1 MSRAPSTFAYPGSK
15 TTYAGWIIDHI
26 PEHTQYIEPFGGAA
40 SVLVAKPRSE
50 LEVYNDLNGDCVEFF
65 RAVRDR
71 PDELKHWVENTPY
84 SRQLFNEYVE
94 SYPDWPNDTVEYA
107 GRFLFVQSACFGGK
121 GLFTANPTFGVSKKE
136 TRSVGEITGSKRPI
150 LWEQKANHIL
160 ELSNRFVGVT
170 VERLDYADLV
180 EKYDDKNAFFYFDPP
195 YVDVGDDYYQVEKGG
210 FNHKQFVDTLHDM
223 EGKWLVSYDQNL
235 PNGLED
241 YRTVSREKVATM
253 SAQNPT
259 KIETLTMNYDIDGE
273 SVMSELGQ
281 SGLESY
287 L

>member
-84 SRQLFNEYVE
+84 SRQLFEKYRKK
-94 SYPDWPNDTVEYA
+94 YPDWPDDTVERA
-107 GRFLFVQSACFGGK
+107 GRFLVVQSQGFGGK
-121 GLFTANPTFGVSKKE
+121 LIGSKQKPSYSYAKASTSSAKSAPQWIWTNKGEAVSK
-136 TRSVGEITGSKRPI
+136 
-150 LWEQKANHIL
+150 LAQ
-160 ELSNRFVGVT
+160 RFDGVNIEH
-170 VERLDYADLV
+170 VDYAELV
-180 EKYDDKNAFFYFDPP
+180 DRYDHEDAFFYFDPP
-195 YVDVGDDYYQVEKGG
+195 YVDVGDDYYQVEDGG
-210 FNHKQFVDTLHDM
+210 FNHKRFVDTLHDM
-223 EGKWLVSYDQNL
+223 EGKWLVSYDHNI
-235 PNGLED
+235 PNGLDD
-241 YRTVSREKVATM
+241 YRTVSRTKDASFSSERPEKV
-253 SAQNPT
+253 
-259 KIETLTMNYDIDGE
+259 ETLTMNYDIDGE

-281 SGLESY
+281 SGLSAY
-287 L
+287 Q

>member
-1 MSRAPSTFAYPGSK
+1 MSNTPGTFAYPGSK

-65 RAVRDR
+65 RAVRDK

-94 SYPDWPNDTVEYA
+94 SYPDWPDDSVEYA
-107 GRFLFVQSACFGGK
+107 GRFLFVQTSAFGGK
-121 GLFTANPTFGVSKKE
+121 GTTETSPTFRVAKSNSTANPPSEYKSKKNQIPKLAS
-136 TRSVGEITGSKRPI
+136 RIQGV
-150 LWEQKANHIL
+150 HI
-160 ELSNRFVGVT
+160 
-170 VERLDYADLV
+170 ERLDYADLV
-180 EKYDDKNAFFYFDPP
+180 DKYDHKDAFFYFDPP
-195 YVDVGDDYYQVEKGG
+195 YVDVGDDYYLTEKGG
-210 FNHKQFVDTLHDM
+210 FNHKRFVDTLHDM

-259 KIETLTMNYDIDGE
+259 KIETLTMNYDIEGQP
-273 SVMSELGQ
+273 VMSELGQ
-281 SGLESY
+281 SGLSAY
-287 L
+287 Q

>member
-1 MSRAPSTFAYPGSK
+1 MSRAPGTFAYPGSK

-71 PDELKHWVENTPY
+71 PDELKHWVENTPR
-84 SRQLFNEYVE
+84 SRQLFDEYVE
-94 SYPDWPNDTVEYA
+94 SYPDWPDDTVEYA
-107 GRFLFVQSACFGGK
+107 GRFLFVQQNAFGGK
-121 GLFTANPTFGVSKKE
+121 GISAGCPTY
-136 TRSVGEITGSKRPI
+136 SVEKTPDGYRKNNWWGKSNHLESLKCRFRHVNI
-150 LWEQKANHIL
+150 EQ
-160 ELSNRFVGVT
+160 
-170 VERLDYADLV
+170 LDYADLV
-180 EKYDDKNAFFYFDPP
+180 DKYDHKDAFFYFDPP
-195 YVDVGDDYYQVEKGG
+195 YVDVGDDYYQVEEGG
-210 FNHKQFVDTLHDM
+210 FNHKRFVDTLHDM
-223 EGKWLVSYDQNL
+223 EGKWLVSYDQNI
-235 PNGLED
+235 PNGLDD

-281 SGLESY
+281 SGLSAY
-287 L
+287 Q

>member
-1 MSRAPSTFAYPGSK
+1 MSRTPGTFAYPGSK

-50 LEVYNDLNGDCVEFF
+50 LEVYNDLNGDCVQFF

-94 SYPDWPNDTVEYA
+94 SYPNWPDDTVEYA

-121 GLFTANPTFGVSKKE
+121 GLTVNTPTFKASKQEQPACVKSAWVNKHKHVSNLAQ
-136 TRSVGEITGSKRPI
+136 R
-150 LWEQKANHIL
+150 L
-160 ELSNRFVGVT
+160 VGVDI
-170 VERLDYADLV
+170 EQLDYADLV
-180 EKYDDKNAFFYFDPP
+180 DKYDHEDAFFYFDPP
-195 YVDVGDDYYQVEKGG
+195 YVDVGDDYYQVEEGG
-210 FNHKQFVDTLHDM
+210 FNHKRFVDTLHDM
-223 EGKWLVSYDQNL
+223 KGKWLVSYDQNI

-241 YRTVSREKVATM
+241 YRTISREKVATM
-253 SAQNPT
+253 SAQKPT
-259 KIETLTMNYDIDGE
+259 KIETLTMNYDIDGQP
-273 SVMSELGQ
+273 VMSEFGQ
-281 SGLESY
+281 QTLV
-287 L
+287 

>member
-1 MSRAPSTFAYPGSK
+1 MVRTPGTFAYPGSK
-15 TTYAGWIIDHI
+15 TKYAGWIIDHI

-94 SYPDWPNDTVEYA
+94 SYPDWPDDTVEYA
-107 GRFLFVQSACFGGK
+107 GRFLFVQSSAFGGK
-121 GLFTANPTFGVSKKE
+121 GICEDNPCYAVSKKKTSGGIVKNWSE
-136 TRSVGEITGSKRPI
+136 KPTHIGKIKTRFKYVNI
-150 LWEQKANHIL
+150 EQ
-160 ELSNRFVGVT
+160 
-170 VERLDYADLV
+170 LDYADLV
-180 EKYDDKNAFFYFDPP
+180 EKYDHEDAFFYFDPP
-195 YVDVGDDYYQVEKGG
+195 YVDVGDDYYQVEEGG
-210 FNHKQFVDTLHDM
+210 FNHKRFVDTLHDID
-223 EGKWLVSYDQNL
+223 GKWLVSYDQNL

-241 YRTVSREKVATM
+241 YRTVSREKVSTM
-253 SAQNPT
+253 SAQKPT
-259 KIETLTMNYDIDGE
+259 KIETLTMNYDIEGQP
-273 SVMSELGQ
+273 VMTELGQ

>member
-1 MSRAPSTFAYPGSK
+1 MVRTPGTFAYPGSK

-26 PEHTQYIEPFGGAA
+26 PKHTQYIEPFGGAA

-94 SYPDWPNDTVEYA
+94 SYPDWPDDTVEYA
-107 GRFLFVQSACFGGK
+107 GRFMFIQESAFGGK
-121 GLFTANPTFGVSKKE
+121 GVIEDSPTYATNKVIPTGYTKPVCWDNKSDRIHDLAKRFK
-136 TRSVGEITGSKRPI
+136 SVNI
-150 LWEQKANHIL
+150 
-160 ELSNRFVGVT
+160 
-170 VERLDYADLV
+170 ERLDYADLV
-180 EKYDDKNAFFYFDPP
+180 EKYDHEDAFFYFDPP
-195 YVDVGDDYYQVEKGG
+195 YVDVGDDYYHVEEGG
-210 FNHKQFVDTLHDM
+210 FNHKRFVDKLHDM
-223 EGKWLVSYDQNL
+223 EGKWLVSYDQNI

-241 YRTVSREKVATM
+241 YRTVTREKVATM
-253 SAQNPT
+253 SAQKPT

-281 SGLESY
+281 SGLSAY
-287 L
+287 Q

>member
-1 MSRAPSTFAYPGSK
+1 MSRAPSTFGYPGSK
-15 TTYAGWIIDHI
+15 TAYAGWIIDHI

-94 SYPDWPNDTVEYA
+94 SYPDWPEDTVERA
-107 GRFLFVQSACFGGK
+107 GRFLTVQNASFGGK
-121 GLFTANPTFGVSKKE
+121 GITTNNPTFQVRQMPENRNDRARLYYQEG
-136 TRSVGEITGSKRPI
+136 R
-150 LWEQKANHIL
+150 LL
-160 ELSNRFVGVT
+160 ELAERFKGVYI
-170 VERLDYADLV
+170 EQLDYADLV
-180 EKYDDKNAFFYFDPP
+180 DKYDHEDAFFYFDPP
-195 YVDVGDDYYQVEKGG
+195 YVDVGNDYYQVEQGG
-210 FNHKQFVDTLHDM
+210 FNHKRFVDTLHDM
-223 EGKWLVSYDQNL
+223 EGKWLVSYDQNI
-235 PNGLED
+235 PNGLGD

-281 SGLESY
+281 SGLSAY
-287 L
+287 Q

>member
-1 MSRAPSTFAYPGSK
+1 MSRAPGTFAYPGSK

-84 SRQLFNEYVE
+84 SRQLFNEYVD
-94 SYPDWPNDTVEYA
+94 SYPDWPDDTVEYA
-107 GRFLFVQSACFGGK
+107 GRFLFVQTSAFGGK
-121 GLFTANPTFGVSKKE
+121 GVCENSPSYRIIKAKSYRGNQADVPENNWDVKPKHISRL
-136 TRSVGEITGSKRPI
+136 SKR
-150 LWEQKANHIL
+150 
-160 ELSNRFVGVT
+160 LSGVNIDKM
-170 VERLDYADLV
+170 DYADLV
-180 EKYDDKNAFFYFDPP
+180 AKYDHEDAFFYFDPP

-210 FNHKQFVDTLHDM
+210 FNHKRFVDTLHDM
-223 EGKWLVSYDQNL
+223 EANWLVSYDQNL

-253 SAQNPT
+253 SAQKPT

-281 SGLESY
+281 SGLSAY
-287 L
+287 Q

>member
-1 MSRAPSTFAYPGSK
+1 MKRTPGTFAYPGSK

-94 SYPDWPNDTVEYA
+94 SYPNWPDDTVEYA
-107 GRFLFVQSACFGGK
+107 GRFMFIQESAFGGK
-121 GLFTANPTFGVSKKE
+121 GVIEASPTYATNKVIPTGYTKPVCWDNKSDRIQDLAKRFK
-136 TRSVGEITGSKRPI
+136 SVNI
-150 LWEQKANHIL
+150 
-160 ELSNRFVGVT
+160 
-170 VERLDYADLV
+170 ERLDYADLV
-180 EKYDDKNAFFYFDPP
+180 EKYDHEDAFFYFDPP
-195 YVDVGDDYYQVEKGG
+195 YVDVGDDYYQVEEGG
-210 FNHKQFVDTLHDM
+210 FNHKRFVDTLHDM
-223 EGKWLVSYDQNL
+223 EAKWLVSYDQNL

-259 KIETLTMNYDIDGE
+259 KIETLTMNYDIEGQP
-273 SVMSELGQ
+273 VMSELGQ

>member
-1 MSRAPSTFAYPGSK
+1 MSKTPGTFAYPGSK

-94 SYPDWPNDTVEYA
+94 SYPDWPDDTVEYA
-107 GRFLFVQSACFGGK
+107 GRFLFVQTSAFGGK
-121 GLFTANPTFGVSKKE
+121 GTTETNPTFRVAKSDSSANPPAEYISKKSQIP
-136 TRSVGEITGSKRPI
+136 RLADRLQQVHI
-150 LWEQKANHIL
+150 EQ
-160 ELSNRFVGVT
+160 
-170 VERLDYADLV
+170 LDYVDLV
-180 EKYDDKNAFFYFDPP
+180 DKYDHEDAFFYFDPP
-195 YVDVGDDYYQVEKGG
+195 YVDVGDDYYQVEEGG
-210 FNHKQFVDTLHDM
+210 FNHKRFVDTLHDM

-253 SAQNPT
+253 SAQKPT
-259 KIETLTMNYDIDGE
+259 KIETLTMNYDIDGQP
-273 SVMSELGQ
+273 VMSELGQ
-281 SGLESY
+281 SGLSAY
-287 L
+287 Q

>member
-1 MSRAPSTFAYPGSK
+1 MSRAPGTFAYPGSK

-40 SVLVAKPRSE
+40 SVLVAKPRSQ
-50 LEVYNDLNGDCVEFF
+50 LEVYNDLNGDCVQFF

-94 SYPDWPNDTVEYA
+94 SYPNWPDDIVEYA
-107 GRFLFVQSACFGGK
+107 GRFIFVQSACFGGK
-121 GLFTANPTFGVSKKE
+121 GLTVNNPTYSVVKASSKLRDDNSNKWDNKPE
-136 TRSVGEITGSKRPI
+136 NISRVTKRFKSVNI
-150 LWEQKANHIL
+150 EQ
-160 ELSNRFVGVT
+160 
-170 VERLDYADLV
+170 LDYAELV
-180 EKYDDKNAFFYFDPP
+180 DKYDHEDAFFYFDPP
-195 YVDVGDDYYQVEKGG
+195 YVDVGDDYYQVEEGG
-210 FNHKQFVDTLHDM
+210 FNHKRFVDTLHDM

-281 SGLESY
+281 SGLSAY
-287 L
+287 Q

>member
-1 MSRAPSTFAYPGSK
+1 MSRTPGTFAYPGSK

-94 SYPDWPNDTVEYA
+94 SYPDWPDDTVEYA
-107 GRFLFVQSACFGGK
+107 GRFMFIQESQFGGK
-121 GLFTANPTFGVSKKE
+121 TLSSNQTPSYAVNKVIPTGYTKPVCWDNKSGRIHDLAKRFK
-136 TRSVGEITGSKRPI
+136 SVNIEK
-150 LWEQKANHIL
+150 
-160 ELSNRFVGVT
+160 
-170 VERLDYADLV
+170 LDYADLV
-180 EKYDDKNAFFYFDPP
+180 DKYDHEDAFFYFDPP
-195 YVDVGDDYYQVEKGG
+195 YVDVGDDYYQVEEGG
-210 FNHKQFVDTLHDM
+210 FNHKRFVDTLHDM
-223 EGKWLVSYDQNL
+223 EGKWLVSYDQNI
-235 PNGLED
+235 PNGLDD

-281 SGLESY
+281 SGLSAY
-287 L
+287 Q

>member
-1 MSRAPSTFAYPGSK
+1 MSKTPGTFAYPGSK

-94 SYPDWPNDTVEYA
+94 SYPNWPGDTVEYA
-107 GRFLFVQSACFGGK
+107 GRFLYVQMASFGGK
-121 GLFTANPTFGVSKKE
+121 GLSTQSPTFRVRKNTIRSDNAHIYYETDDFLKLSERFKGVY
-136 TRSVGEITGSKRPI
+136 I
-150 LWEQKANHIL
+150 EQ
-160 ELSNRFVGVT
+160 
-170 VERLDYADLV
+170 LDYADLV
-180 EKYDDKNAFFYFDPP
+180 EKYDHEDAFFYFDPP
-195 YVDVGDDYYQVEKGG
+195 YIGVGDDYYLTEEGG
-210 FNHKQFVDTLHDM
+210 FNHKRFVDTLHDM

-241 YRTVSREKVATM
+241 YRTVSREKVSTM

-259 KIETLTMNYDIDGE
+259 KIETLTMNYDIATE
-273 SVMSELGQ
+273 PTMSGVSQQTLPTND
-281 SGLESY
+281 
-287 L
+287 

>member
-1 MSRAPSTFAYPGSK
+1 MSRAPGTFAYPGSK

-94 SYPDWPNDTVEYA
+94 SYPDWPDDTVEYA
-107 GRFLFVQSACFGGK
+107 GRFLFVQDAAFAAK
-121 GLFTANPTFGVSKKE
+121 GVIVESPTYAINKVPPSNTAKSICWRDKRNSINTLSERFRGVNIEKM
-136 TRSVGEITGSKRPI
+136 
-150 LWEQKANHIL
+150 
-160 ELSNRFVGVT
+160 
-170 VERLDYADLV
+170 DYEDLV
-180 EKYDDKNAFFYFDPP
+180 DKYDHEDAFFYFDPP
-195 YVDVGDDYYQVEKGG
+195 YVNVGDDYYQVEEGG
-210 FNHKQFVDTLHDM
+210 FDHKRFVDTLHDM
-223 EGKWLVSYDQNL
+223 GGKWLVSYDQNL

-241 YRTVSREKVATM
+241 YRTVTRSKISNM
-253 SAQNPT
+253 SQSDSE

-281 SGLESY
+281 SGLSAY

>member
-1 MSRAPSTFAYPGSK
+1 MSRAPGTFAYPGSK

-84 SRQLFNEYVE
+84 SRQLFNEYVQ
-94 SYPDWPNDTVEYA
+94 SYPDWPEDTVEYA
-107 GRFLFVQSACFGGK
+107 GRFLFVQTSAFGGK
-121 GLFTANPTFGVSKKE
+121 GITESNPTFRVAKDVAHTLPPQDFRNKTSQIKPLSQRFR
-136 TRSVGEITGSKRPI
+136 TVQI
-150 LWEQKANHIL
+150 EQ
-160 ELSNRFVGVT
+160 
-170 VERLDYADLV
+170 LDYADLV
-180 EKYDDKNAFFYFDPP
+180 DKYDHKDAFFYFDPP
-195 YVDVGDDYYQVEKGG
+195 YVDVGDDYYQVEEGG
-210 FNHKQFVDTLHDM
+210 FNHKRFVDTLHDM

-235 PNGLED
+235 PSGLED

-281 SGLESY
+281 SGLSAY
-287 L
+287 Q

>member
-1 MSRAPSTFAYPGSK
+1 MSKTPGTFAYPGSK

-26 PEHTQYIEPFGGAA
+26 PEHHLYVEPFGGAA

-50 LEVYNDLNGDCVEFF
+50 IEVYNDINCDCVDFF

-71 PDELKHWVENTPY
+71 PDELEHWVENTPY

-94 SYPDWPNDTVEYA
+94 AYPEWPDDLVERA
-107 GRFLFVQSACFGGK
+107 GRFLFVQMAAFGGK
-121 GLFTANPTFGVSKKE
+121 GVCEDSPTYSIVKAGSPSGSRNANECSWDSRVDYIPQL
-136 TRSVGEITGSKRPI
+136 SKRFKSVNI
-150 LWEQKANHIL
+150 
-160 ELSNRFVGVT
+160 
-170 VERLDYADLV
+170 ERLDYADII
-180 EKYDDKNAFFYFDPP
+180 EKYDHENAFFYFDPP
-195 YVDVGDDYYQVEKGG
+195 YVDVGDDYYQVEEGG
-210 FNHKQFVDTLHDM
+210 FNHKRFVDTLHDM

-259 KIETLTMNYDIDGE
+259 KVETLTMNYDIATE
-273 SVMSELGQ
+273 LTMSGVSQQTLPTND
-281 SGLESY
+281 
-287 L
+287 